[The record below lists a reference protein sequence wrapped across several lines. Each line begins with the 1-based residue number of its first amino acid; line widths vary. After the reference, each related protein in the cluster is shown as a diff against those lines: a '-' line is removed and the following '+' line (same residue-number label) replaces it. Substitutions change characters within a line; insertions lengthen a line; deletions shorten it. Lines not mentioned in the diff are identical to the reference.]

1 MFTDYINKFV
11 KIKQEVS
18 GWPKWCKTDDDKRKY
33 IQDYYDRE
41 GIWLNANNIKKNPG
55 LRQLAKLM
63 LNSFWGKFGQRTN
76 LPQKTYVS
84 DVTVFFDMMTG
95 DNQEIKNV
103 RFVNEEIVQVD
114 WVHKEDFIDT
124 SGITNVVIAAYTTA
138 QARLKLYQYLE
149 RLDRRAIYADTDSII
164 FTVAPG
170 EWEPELGDYLGDLTN
185 EISDNDIDTFV
196 TCGPKN
202 YAYKLRKPTDEGTQ
216 TLANVRGITLNH
228 NNSLDINFYTI
239 LNMVMHNRD
248 GHLTVVAQNRI
259 ARDSQT
265 TKIITKTEEKRL

>member
-1 MFTDYINKFV
+1 MV
-11 KIKQEVS
+11 
-18 GWPKWCKTDDDKRKY
+18 GP
-33 IQDYYDRE
+33 
-41 GIWLNANNIKKNPG
+41 L
-55 LRQLAKLM
+55 
-63 LNSFWGKFGQRTN
+63 
-76 LPQKTYVS
+76 
-84 DVTVFFDMMTG
+84 
-95 DNQEIKNV
+95 
-103 RFVNEEIVQVD
+103 
-114 WVHKEDFIDT
+114 
-124 SGITNVVIAAYTTA
+124 
-138 QARLKLYQYLE
+138 
-149 RLDRRAIYADTDSII
+149 YADTDSII

-248 GHLTVVAQNRI
+248 EHLTVVDQNRI

-265 TKIITKTEEKRL
+265 TKIITKTAEKDYKIVFDKRVIQNDLFSVPYGM